1 MALGRDAAK
10 VKAVILLAVGE
21 GLQQGCPKSRSPL
34 TIQGQHPPVCGNER
48 FGRKGSPGVG
58 NGQTGPVQPA
68 HTRHFLPSVL
78 NLARTDCLLRLEHR
92 VDAFSGDN
100 GLPFILENEGGVLR
114 VKDYDIDLVT
124 ELIAVIDN
132 VDLDNRI
139 ALRQVGLK

>member
-1 MALGRDAAK
+1 METD
-10 VKAVILLAVGE
+10 IL
-21 GLQQGCPKSRSPL
+21 KL
-34 TIQGQHPPVCGNER
+34 T
-48 FGRKGSPGVG
+48 
-58 NGQTGPVQPA
+58 T
-68 HTRHFLPSVL
+68 LPSVL